1 MTQDYKDIDGY
12 WGVLFVYG
20 YDIDKDYDIIEDILY
35 SFGLDTPAVR
45 KSMRILAEPNTGMAV
60 TQSTLKMSVVFLGCT
75 TSRGQWYD
83 TIMHEIDHVQS
94 AICDYYGV
102 MQGSEEAAYLQGYL
116 ARVAAPIIEDVCPM
130 CGLNYKNC

>member
-20 YDIDKDYDIIEDILY
+20 YDIDKDYDIIEEILY

-60 TQSTLKMSVVFLGCT
+60 TQPTLKMSVVFIGCT

-116 ARVAAPIIEDVCPM
+116 ARVATPIIEDVCPM
-130 CGLNYKNC
+130 CGHHD